1 MHIYKD
7 LKIWQKA
14 IELTVDIYSA
24 TENMPNHER
33 FGLTSQ
39 MNRSAVSVASNIA
52 EGAGRNS
59 SGEFKQFLGIAYG
72 SLCELETQLII
83 AFKINY
89 ISEAFLNEASFKI
102 SELQKM
108 IYSFKNT
115 LKT

>member
-1 MHIYKD
+1 MHAYKD

-14 IELTVDIYSA
+14 IELTVDIYSI

-33 FGLTSQ
+33 FGLISQ
-39 MNRSAVSVASNIA
+39 LNRSAVSIASNIA

-59 SGEFKQFLGIAYG
+59 SGEFKQFLGVAYG
-72 SLCELETQLII
+72 SLCELDTQLII

-89 ISEAFLNEASFKI
+89 ISETFLNDISMKI

-115 LKT
+115 LKM